1 MTIKRQSFTSKFK
14 AKVALA
20 ALSQL
25 KTISEIATEHQVS
38 PTQIISWKKQLQGE
52 CDHLFTDRRKKKD
65 ESQERLIDELYKQV
79 GQQKVE
85 LDWLKKK
92 VGLLC

>member
-1 MTIKRQSFTSKFK
+1 MAIKRQSFTAKFK
-14 AKVALA
+14 AQVALA

-25 KTISEIATEHQVS
+25 KTINEIATEYEVS
-38 PTQIISWKKQLQGE
+38 PTQINSWKKQLQEE
-52 CDHLFTDRRKKKD
+52 CNNLFTDRRKKKD
-65 ESQERLIDELYKQV
+65 ESQEKLIDELYKQV